1 MVERFISEVVA
12 YIRTRMP
19 SLTVPASDDELR
31 ELIVR
36 GIDRARCYGFET
48 KLDIWR
54 FIHLVFRC
62 GAVPSMDL
70 RQPWAL
76 KILRDADVDVSI
88 KTTRLWHAYREEQQE
103 QDAGRNNS

>member
-19 SLTVPASDDELR
+19 SLAVPAGDDELR
-31 ELIVR
+31 ELIAR
-36 GIDRARCYGFET
+36 GIDRARGYGLLTE
-48 KLDIWR
+48 LDIWR

-76 KILRDADVDVSI
+76 KILRDADIDGSI
-88 KTTRLWHAYREEQQE
+88 KAGRLWREYRVERQE
-103 QDAGRNNS
+103 QSGSPTNS